1 MKYDEKLSKDY
12 RITILSLSW
21 RDIKSPAAGGAE
33 VHTHEMLSRADSKKY
48 RIIHIAPYFEG
59 LKKAE
64 CIDHIHYIRKGNI
77 FTVIWYAFFYYQ
89 KNKDYI
95 NYVIDQCNTHRF
107 FSPLWVRKE
116 KRIFYILQLTR
127 EIWDINLKFPFSKI
141 GKYTENFLLK
151 MNKNDFTITESLSTK
166 NDLIQVGFQ
175 PRKIKVIPVGMNFA
189 PWEPEEFKKKE
200 SEPVFIYVGRYA
212 KYKGINVAIKA
223 LGKIRKKYPKA
234 KLWIVGKSDEAY
246 IADCLMP
253 ICRKYKL
260 TWGKKEED
268 ADIVSWGFVSEQKK
282 LELLSRA
289 TALLFPSIREGWGIP
304 VTEAA
309 NVGTPS
315 IVFDSPGIRDA
326 VDFGRA
332 GYLCKKN
339 TLSGLSK
346 QMLLAIDDQQLYLQ
360 KRQAAYEFSKQFLWE
375 KTGSMFDEFIT
386 SISKK

>member
-1 MKYDEKLSKDY
+1 
-12 RITILSLSW
+12 
-21 RDIKSPAAGGAE
+21 
-33 VHTHEMLSRADSKKY
+33 
-48 RIIHIAPYFEG
+48 
-59 LKKAE
+59 
-64 CIDHIHYIRKGNI
+64 
-77 FTVIWYAFFYYQ
+77 
-89 KNKDYI
+89 
-95 NYVIDQCNTHRF
+95 
-107 FSPLWVRKE
+107 
-116 KRIFYILQLTR
+116 
-127 EIWDINLKFPFSKI
+127 
-141 GKYTENFLLK
+141 
-151 MNKNDFTITESLSTK
+151 
-166 NDLIQVGFQ
+166 
-175 PRKIKVIPVGMNFA
+175 
-189 PWEPEEFKKKE
+189 
-200 SEPVFIYVGRYA
+200 
-212 KYKGINVAIKA
+212 
-223 LGKIRKKYPKA
+223 
-234 KLWIVGKSDEAY
+234 
-246 IADCLMP
+246 MP

-386 SISKK
+386 SISKNSKVYGTGNLFECSQCEEKLWIFYLY